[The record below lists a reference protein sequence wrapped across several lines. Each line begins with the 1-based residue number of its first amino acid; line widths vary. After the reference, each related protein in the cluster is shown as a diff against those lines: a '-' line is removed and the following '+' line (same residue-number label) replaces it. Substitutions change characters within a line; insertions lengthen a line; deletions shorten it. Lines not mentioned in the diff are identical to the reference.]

1 MTKTKSIVV
10 LVVVGIILVMGTV
23 FAFVSLDN
31 GELGLNDYIAY
42 PKTIS
47 LGLDLSGGVYA
58 IYQAN
63 DANTDNLDSR
73 MDGTVQSLSNMLF
86 EKGYTEATVER
97 QGEDRIR
104 VEVPDVSDPETLFS
118 IIGKPAKLEFRKET
132 EKADEMSEAYVT
144 GEDIKDAG
152 VAYDQDTATYS
163 VTLQFN
169 EEGTKKFA
177 AATEERKGSTISIW
191 INGEC
196 VLSPTVNAVISN
208 GVASITGNY
217 TYEKAYELATQIQ
230 AGAFDVELS
239 LVESSTIS
247 PTLGTSALKSAVI
260 AGLVGLAVIVV
271 FLCVCYRLMGL
282 CASISLIWY
291 SITYIFILS
300 VFPWVQLTIS
310 GVAGVILS
318 IGMAV
323 DANIIIFSRIR
334 DEYRL
339 GGAAPIAM
347 GEKTGLDLTSP
358 LASEK
363 SVRTSVKD
371 GFKKSLSA
379 ILDGNITT
387 ILGCAVM
394 LIVGGS
400 AIKSFA
406 ITLMIGIV
414 ISLISS
420 LLVTRL
426 LVYSMLGITKNKPV
440 LYNLDKGGVAHE

>member
-132 EKADEMSEAYVT
+132 EKAEEMSEAYVT

-191 INGEC
+191 INDEC

-208 GVASITGNY
+208 GIASITGNY
-217 TYEKAYELATQIQ
+217 TYDQAYELATQIQ

-291 SITYIFILS
+291 AITYIFILS

>member
-1 MTKTKSIVV
+1 M
-10 LVVVGIILVMGTV
+10 
-23 FAFVSLDN
+23 
-31 GELGLNDYIAY
+31 
-42 PKTIS
+42 
-47 LGLDLSGGVYA
+47 
-58 IYQAN
+58 
-63 DANTDNLDSR
+63 
-73 MDGTVQSLSNMLF
+73 
-86 EKGYTEATVER
+86 
-97 QGEDRIR
+97 
-104 VEVPDVSDPETLFS
+104 
-118 IIGKPAKLEFRKET
+118 
-132 EKADEMSEAYVT
+132 
-144 GEDIKDAG
+144 
-152 VAYDQDTATYS
+152 
-163 VTLQFN
+163 
-169 EEGTKKFA
+169 
-177 AATEERKGSTISIW
+177 
-191 INGEC
+191 
-196 VLSPTVNAVISN
+196 
-208 GVASITGNY
+208 
-217 TYEKAYELATQIQ
+217 
-230 AGAFDVELS
+230 
-239 LVESSTIS
+239 
-247 PTLGTSALKSAVI
+247 
-260 AGLVGLAVIVV
+260 
-271 FLCVCYRLMGL
+271 
-282 CASISLIWY
+282 
-291 SITYIFILS
+291 
-300 VFPWVQLTIS
+300 QLTIS

-371 GFKKSLSA
+371 GFRKSLSA